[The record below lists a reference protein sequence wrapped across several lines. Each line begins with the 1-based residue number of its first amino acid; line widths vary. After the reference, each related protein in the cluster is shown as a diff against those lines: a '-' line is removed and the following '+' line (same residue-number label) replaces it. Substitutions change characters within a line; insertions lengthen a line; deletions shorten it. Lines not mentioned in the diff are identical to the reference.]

1 MQGEQEFIGTREGYW
16 CRGQWPE
23 RTGEEAARLS
33 TGRQW
38 DWKTRK
44 VVRNVSLDRSLQ
56 LVLSSRL
63 SRGVLCGEPSPAR
76 VSGAE
81 QLEMHMNMAMLASE
95 CSVKSPASCL

>member
-1 MQGEQEFIGTREGYW
+1 MQGEQEVVGTQEGYW
-16 CRGQWPE
+16 RRGQWPE
-23 RTGEEAARLS
+23 RTGEEGARLS

-38 DWKTRK
+38 DGKTRK

-63 SRGVLCGEPSPAR
+63 SRRVFCGDPSPAR

-81 QLEMHMNMAMLASE
+81 QLEVHMNMAMLASE
-95 CSVKSPASCL
+95 CSVKSPVSCL